1 VVGIARLYAP
11 FVGTLV
17 VDEAD
22 AEHADAV
29 RAAGLRCV
37 VTDTIMRDPAATAA
51 LCEVVLGR

>member
-1 VVGIARLYAP
+1 VTGIARLYAP

-17 VDEAD
+17 IDGVDAR
-22 AEHADAV
+22 HADDV

-37 VTDTIMRDPAATAA
+37 VTDTIMRDPAAAAA